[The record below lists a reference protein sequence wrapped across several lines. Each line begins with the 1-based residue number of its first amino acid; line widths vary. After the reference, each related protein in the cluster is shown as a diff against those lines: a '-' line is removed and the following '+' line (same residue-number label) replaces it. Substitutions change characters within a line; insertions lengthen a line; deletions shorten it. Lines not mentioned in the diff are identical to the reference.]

1 MWGIVLKWTW
11 DGFPLLKGI
20 DGGFCVQSNEPSIFI
35 EVWEFLDKVS
45 VSAFQEG
52 LCFVEVAE
60 ENNSIAAR
68 KNVTPDRYN

>member
-1 MWGIVLKWTW
+1 MNVAWIPITQR
-11 DGFPLLKGI
+11 DRRRLL
-20 DGGFCVQSNEPSIFI
+20 CNEPSIFI